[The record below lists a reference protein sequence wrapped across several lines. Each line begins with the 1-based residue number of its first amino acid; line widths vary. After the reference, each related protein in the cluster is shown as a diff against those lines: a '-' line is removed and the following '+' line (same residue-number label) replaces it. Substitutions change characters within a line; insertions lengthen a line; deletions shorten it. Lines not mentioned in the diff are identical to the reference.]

1 MMKIFKKIKE
11 LEIRVKRL
19 TELEQLAESNEKM
32 IQYLSREVQQ
42 IKKDLEPPKTF

>member
-11 LEIRVKRL
+11 LEIRVQQL
-19 TELEQLAESNEKM
+19 TELAESNEKM